1 MPNLYDIAYY
11 AGLGLAWPVWGTRRH
26 TRDKIRDAF
35 RTRIGKVP
43 PRAGNG
49 RAVLIHAVS
58 VGELNAAR
66 GLVDQFRAA
75 HPDIHI
81 ILTTTTKA
89 GDEQAR
95 KLFDGQPN
103 TTVTRFPIDLSSAIN
118 PLLDALRPTLVIL
131 MELEVWPNFLKL
143 CAARQIPVAIAN
155 GRITE
160 PSFKRYQFLGLLSKR
175 MFGRIACCIA
185 QDETYADRFR
195 KLGVPED
202 RLLVSGTMKFDT
214 AKVEPRVPGDEEL
227 ARAVSLPLP
236 PGEGRGEGEGE
247 ARTRVFVA
255 GSTGPGEET
264 IVLDVYGQ
272 LRERHPELRLAII
285 PRKPERFDE
294 VARLIEARGYP
305 CVRRSAPL
313 AGLLKTQ
320 ESPSTPAIVLG
331 DTMGEL
337 RKFYSLADVVFVG
350 RSLVDLGKKQ
360 HGSDMIEPAA
370 LAKPVLVG
378 PFTSNFEE
386 PVRAF
391 KSQSAIIEVS
401 TPEELHIQFSKLLS
415 DPEGAGKMGKR
426 AQAVVLAGKG
436 ALDRHMERLLPLLQ

>member
-26 TRDKIRDAF
+26 TREKVRDAF
-35 RTRIGKVP
+35 RTRIGKIP
-43 PRAGNG
+43 PRNGNG

-66 GLVDQFRAA
+66 GLVEQFRAA
-75 HPDIHI
+75 YPDIHI
-81 ILTTTTKA
+81 IITTTTKA

-95 KLFDGQPN
+95 KQFDGQPL

-118 PLLDALRPTLVIL
+118 PMLDALRPTLVIL

-143 CAARQIPVAIAN
+143 CAARKIPVAIAN

-160 PSFKRYQFLGLLSKR
+160 PSFKRYQFLGPFSTR
-175 MFGRIACCIA
+175 MFKRVTCCIA

-195 KLGVPED
+195 TLGVPDD
-202 RLLVSGTMKFDT
+202 RLLVAGTMKFDT
-214 AKVEPRVPGDEEL
+214 AKVETRVPGDEEL
-227 ARAVSLPLP
+227 ARAVSLPCP
-236 PGEGRGEGEGE
+236 AVENEVEGK
-247 ARTRVFVA
+247 ARPRVMIA
-255 GSTGPGEET
+255 GSTGPGEEE
-264 IVLDVYGQ
+264 IVLDVYRR
-272 LRERHPELRLAII
+272 LLERDPALRLAII

-294 VARLIEARGYP
+294 VAHLIESRGCI

-320 ESPSTPAIVLG
+320 EAPTTPAIVLG

-370 LAKPVLVG
+370 LAKPVIVG

-401 TPEELHIQFSKLLS
+401 TADELHIQLSKLLS
-415 DPEGAGKMGKR
+415 DPDGASGIGRR

-436 ALDRHMERLLPLLQ
+436 SLDRHMERLLPLIQ